1 MALTTNL
8 VSYYKLDSNSN
19 DSVWSNNWTGTSIS
33 YVAGKISNAAS
44 FNGSSSRI
52 VWLAKPSTG
61 SGSFSI
67 NLWIKVTTLWSLMSL
82 ATYGTNATNKN
93 VFLYIDASSKVNA
106 NFYWGWWSVVSST
119 TLSTGTWYML
129 TLTYD
134 GTNLRLY
141 VNSSLESTWAN
152 LTANIWSTYSYIWVD
167 YTNTSFFYN
176 GLEDELWYWS
186 RTLTLAE
193 SQQLYNSGTWLAYPF
208 VTANNSS
215 PFLAFM

>member
-19 DSVWSNNWTGTSIS
+19 DSVASNNWTDTSIS

-52 VWLAKPSTG
+52 VWLAKPSTAA
-61 SGSFSI
+61 GSFSI
-67 NLWIKVTTLWSLMSL
+67 NLWIKVTTLWTTMSL
-82 ATYGTNATNKN
+82 ATYGTNAANQN
-93 VFLYIDASSKVNA
+93 IFLYIDASSKVNA
-106 NFYWGWWSVVSST
+106 NFYWGVGAVISST
-119 TLSTGTWYML
+119 TLTTGTWYMI

-152 LTANIWSTYSYIWVD
+152 ITANIGSTYSYIWVD
-167 YTNTSFFYN
+167 YTNTTFFYN
-176 GLEDELWYWS
+176 GLEDEIWYWS

-193 SQQLYNSGTWLAYPF
+193 SQQLYNSWNWLAYPF
-208 VTANNSS
+208 STTLTSS
-215 PFLAFM
+215 LIFFI